1 VPEFGGLL
9 IVVAVAFAAPFLLG
23 LFPRLRLPA
32 VVLEI
37 VAGIVIGPAVLGLVE
52 LDPTI
57 EVVSVI
63 GLAFLLFL
71 AGLEIEFMQLRGQT
85 LRLPAIGFV
94 LSFALAVAV
103 ALLLQA
109 GGLIE
114 TPLLVAVTLCAT
126 SLGVIIPVLKD
137 AGETSSAFGQLVVA
151 AGSIADF
158 GAIIL
163 LSLFFSGEGGIG
175 STLLLIG
182 GLFVLAVAVF
192 VAAKGAERSKKVR
205 ADLVRLQ
212 DTTAQIRV
220 RAAMV
225 LLIGSAALAETLGL
239 EIILGTFIA
248 GAVLTLVDRDEMVTH
263 PDFRRKLEAIGFGVF
278 IPVFFVTTGL
288 RFDLDALLADV
299 ANLAM
304 VPIFLIAIVLV
315 RGLPALVYRRAI
327 DARRTAVA
335 ALLQATTLPFVVTA
349 TTIGIELEL
358 VSPAESAALIA
369 AGLLSVMLFPLA
381 GVLLLRGTEPPESE
395 EPESDAPPPMMAM

>member
-1 VPEFGGLL
+1 MPEFGGLL

-225 LLIGSAALAETLGL
+225 LLIGSAALAESLGL

-395 EPESDAPPPMMAM
+395 EPESDGPPPMMAM

>member
-158 GAIIL
+158 GGIIL
-163 LSLFFSGEGGIG
+163 LSVLFTGEG
-175 STLLLIG
+175 
-182 GLFVLAVAVF
+182 AP
-192 VAAKGAERSKKVR
+192 
-205 ADLVRLQ
+205 
-212 DTTAQIRV
+212 
-220 RAAMV
+220 
-225 LLIGSAALAETLGL
+225 
-239 EIILGTFIA
+239 
-248 GAVLTLVDRDEMVTH
+248 DR
-263 PDFRRKLEAIGFGVF
+263 P
-278 IPVFFVTTGL
+278 
-288 RFDLDALLADV
+288 
-299 ANLAM
+299 
-304 VPIFLIAIVLV
+304 
-315 RGLPALVYRRAI
+315 
-327 DARRTAVA
+327 
-335 ALLQATTLPFVVTA
+335 
-349 TTIGIELEL
+349 
-358 VSPAESAALIA
+358 SC
-369 AGLLSVMLFPLA
+369 
-381 GVLLLRGTEPPESE
+381 
-395 EPESDAPPPMMAM
+395 